1 MKMKTLLT
9 VVCVAASLCAASP
22 AAAQAYKLE
31 KAAAPPPAALSTAV
45 RETLSTEVL
54 RVTGPKGLLCELWV
68 RKSLPAAAAPSD
80 EPDVKLARLAEGT
93 LAGAMRLASDASD
106 FRRQTIRA
114 GVYTLRY
121 AWIPVDGDHLGRA
134 AQRDFLLLSPAAADT
149 NPAGITRDELL
160 ELSRKSTTTKHPSV
174 WSLALLEAGAGTLP
188 AVVRNEDD
196 NTWLLGFPATLAGG
210 GSPVRMGLVV
220 VGSAPEI

>member
-1 MKMKTLLT
+1 MKSGALLT
-9 VVCVAASLCAASP
+9 LVLVAGSLLAASG
-22 AAAQAYKLE
+22 AAAQSYKLE
-31 KAAAPPPAALSTAV
+31 KAAAPPPAALSAV
-45 RETLSTEVL
+45 VRDTLSTEVL

-68 RKSLPAAAAPSD
+68 KKSLPAAAAPSD

-93 LAGAMRLASDASD
+93 LVGAMRLAGDTSD

-134 AQRDFLLLSPAAADT
+134 AQRDFLLASPAAADT

-174 WSLALLEAGAGTLP
+174 WSLSALEAGAGAP

-196 NTWLLGFPATLAGG
+196 DTWLLGFQGTFAGG
-210 GSPVRMGLVV
+210 GSPVRIGLVV